1 MSTIESN
8 LLWLRIFWLIQNL
21 WRIGRS
27 VNNEKWFKLNFLP
40 SRIFPHLLSIFLVW
54 KIDFSVY
61 LKLKNRWRVG
71 HTWQWKCRLV
81 RTLIGWAGRRPPIAM
96 HMGKKAP
103 FRSHRSARSAVR
115 TPPFPPV
122 RSAGPPRFSS
132 PAVVPQ
138 LSFLEACAKLSVRAA
153 KPRSLAVHPKSHR
166 RSPTSAAGECY
177 RRRGC
182 VPPSRHRCARFTAV
196 GSSRCCCAAT
206 VPTTASAPGR

>member
-1 MSTIESN
+1 VVQIKFLTFTNFPSFTIYFSRMENRFLGLFKIEKPLTSGTR
-8 LLWLRIFWLIQNL
+8 LAVKLSSGAHADWL
-21 WRIGRS
+21 
-27 VNNEKWFKLNFLP
+27 
-40 SRIFPHLLSIFLVW
+40 SRATSSYRHAHGV
-54 KIDFSVY
+54 
-61 LKLKNRWRVG
+61 
-71 HTWQWKCRLV
+71 
-81 RTLIGWAGRRPPIAM
+81 
-96 HMGKKAP
+96 KAP

-138 LSFLEACAKLSVRAA
+138 LSFLEACAKLSVRATE
-153 KPRSLAVHPKSHR
+153 PRSLAVQPKSRR

-177 RRRGC
+177 RHRGC